1 MHFLVNLGWTLNNL
15 TMSVASHPQPSPGL
29 ESAASSVT
37 RRPSRP
43 VTVALA
49 LGSLVLLVM
58 TGANQAHGQPRLAPS
73 RWSDRLSGGG
83 AWEAAGRTARRD
95 GAQLSPSVTMWSRVG
110 SDGAHSV
117 ALRKDSAP
125 PPTGFAK
132 LGRPFVI
139 NLERRT
145 DRMVSFMETAAHVG
159 ITNVTVVRGVP
170 HECGALGLAI
180 AHITALQQCWASP
193 WVDSCLIME
202 DDFAVRLPPDNATA
216 LIDSFLRDVQLWD
229 VLMLSCNLQ
238 QQANHDARGHW
249 CPSYAMRVMRA
260 MSTAGYAVKRTYA
273 PTIVNA
279 FLGAIEKLKDE
290 CEKYFAIDVAWHD
303 IQPRDVWYVFHD
315 ADLKRSMLGFQRASV
330 SDIVGT
336 HTDYGVR

>member
-1 MHFLVNLGWTLNNL
+1 
-15 TMSVASHPQPSPGL
+15 MSGAGKPWQSPGPGPA
-29 ESAASSVT
+29 AASLT
-37 RRPSRP
+37 RHPLRP

-49 LGSLVLLVM
+49 VGSAALLLM
-58 TGANQAHGQPRLAPS
+58 TGAIQAQGQPRLAPF
-73 RWSDRLSGGG
+73 RWSDRLHSGG
-83 AWEAAGRTARRD
+83 AWEAAGWTARRAS
-95 GAQLSPSVTMWSRVG
+95 AQLSSSIALARRVSRRG
-110 SDGAHSV
+110 IDDARLSV
-117 ALRKDSAP
+117 ALGHDSA

-132 LGRPFVI
+132 LGRAFVI

-145 DRMVSFMETAAHVG
+145 DRMATFMETAAGAG

-180 AHITALQQCWASP
+180 AHVTALQQCWASP

-202 DDFAVRLPPDNATA
+202 DDFAVRLPPGNATD

-238 QQANHDARGHW
+238 TFANHDARGHW
-249 CPSYAMRVMRA
+249 CPPYALRVMRA

-273 PTIVNA
+273 PTIADA

-290 CEKYFAIDVAWHD
+290 CGKYFAIDVAWHD
-303 IQPRDVWYVFHD
+303 IQYKDVWYVFHD
-315 ADLKRSMLGFQRASV
+315 ADLKRSILGVQQASM
-330 SDIVGT
+330 SDIMGNF
-336 HTDYGVR
+336 TDYGVR